1 MIPFYNTSAKG
12 FGHMNPTA
20 IMDKVDTF
28 SRLVLPIGDILIGIV
43 PVGTVARNH
52 VNLYNNLL
60 ALVLGSYGVT
70 HAKVTGTE

>member
-1 MIPFYNTSAKG
+1 
-12 FGHMNPTA
+12 
-20 IMDKVDTF
+20 MDKVDTF